1 MFDTREMIIY
11 VGHQYT
17 NNLNVTVTSID
28 SVFGTTEI

>member
-17 NNLNVTVTSID
+17 NNTQCD
-28 SVFGTTEI
+28 SYQYKFSFWRY